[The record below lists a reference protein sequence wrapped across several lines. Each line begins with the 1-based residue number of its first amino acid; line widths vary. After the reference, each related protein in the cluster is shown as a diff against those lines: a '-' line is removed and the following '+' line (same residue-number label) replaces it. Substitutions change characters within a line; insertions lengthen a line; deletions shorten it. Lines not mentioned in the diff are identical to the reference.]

1 MQLRL
6 NPAHPLCQPSRNL
19 VFAAFGTGAGG
30 QVLDLAD
37 RPTHGIIRDERAV
50 PLVSR
55 SLQSVRPPGFPADWQ
70 PLTMRNTDTAF
81 SGVEFGAGKVS
92 AIVDDFT
99 VAMWVRPYDLTTN
112 YPIPI
117 STGIGAISGWLVL
130 TSCLT
135 GEWPANAWGVS
146 MSSGGIEWLRVGSRT
161 LNLGE
166 WNLVA
171 FTFLYSRSPRLQL
184 WLDGT
189 LETLSYATADWGPS
203 AGSRFTI
210 GTFDNGTKYPARS
223 DIGPSFVWNSV
234 LSADDIA
241 LLYRDTW
248 GMVTRGSNLLR
259 TASTGATTTT
269 TSSTTT
275 LCYQGRTRFGLFSYL
290 PGCGAIQW
298 RNSRF
303 KRSQ

>member
-1 MQLRL
+1 MNLRL
-6 NPAHPLCQPSRNL
+6 NTAHPLCQPSRNL
-19 VFAAFGTGAGG
+19 AFATFGTGAGG
-30 QVLDLAD
+30 QVLDLSD
-37 RPTHGIIRDERAV
+37 RPSHGVVGHASTVPSAIRTLSSRT
-50 PLVSR
+50 PL
-55 SLQSVRPPGFPADWQ
+55 GFPIDYQ
-70 PLTMRNTDTAF
+70 SLSMRSSSPCVVSFGNPTNVTGLTDNF
-81 SGVEFGAGKVS
+81 SA
-92 AIVDDFT
+92 AQ
-99 VAMWVRPYDLTTN
+99 WVRPWNSVLTFGMGTTVN
-112 YPIPI
+112 DVN
-117 STGIGAISGWLVL
+117 GWLIIP
-130 TSCLT
+130 TFT
-135 GEWPANAWGVS
+135 GEPFTDGAMIVNLYRGASIYSMGTDARVPVGEWSLLAFSWSTPGSPRIKCYVNGRQTGLTYDVS
-146 MSSGGIEWLRVGSRT
+146 HFLASSGGMTASSQ
-161 LNLGE
+161 LNIGALGT
-166 WNLVA
+166 N
-171 FTFLYSRSPRLQL
+171 P
-184 WLDGT
+184 
-189 LETLSYATADWGPS
+189 SYC
-203 AGSRFTI
+203 
-210 GTFDNGTKYPARS
+210 